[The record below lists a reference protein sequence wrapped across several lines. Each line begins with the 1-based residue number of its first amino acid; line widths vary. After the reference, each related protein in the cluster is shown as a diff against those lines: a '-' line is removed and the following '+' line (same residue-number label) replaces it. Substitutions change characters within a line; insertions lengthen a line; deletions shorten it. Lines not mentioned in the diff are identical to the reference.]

1 MTRFSP
7 RFRLFLATL
16 VAPLVVGGCSVAG
29 AGEGNAAN
37 EPPVTIRS
45 GGWLIEGSKAF
56 AHSPTMSHE
65 KACVEEG
72 NRSQFIPIVVTGLLR
87 EDMAIA
93 QLTCTGP
100 TLGRTGNLVNGQMSC
115 SNSDR
120 GTFIVKARG
129 VISAE
134 KIAVDYDFDLS
145 KTRLTAAERAKA
157 EEEIRTNPPSLTA
170 RRIGSCAAI

>member
-7 RFRLFLATL
+7 RFRLLLATL

-29 AGEGNAAN
+29 AGEGSAAN

-65 KACVEEG
+65 KACVEDG
-72 NRSQFIPIVVTGLLR
+72 NKSEFVPMVVSGLLR
-87 EDMAIA
+87 KDMTMA
-93 QLTCTGP
+93 QMTCTGP
-100 TLGRTGNLVNGQMSC
+100 TPDRTGNLVTGQMSC
-115 SNSDR
+115 SGSDR
-120 GTFIVKARG
+120 GTFIIKARG

-170 RRIGSCAAI
+170 RRTGSCAAI